1 MNNGTSKKEYHA
13 PEMRVIQLNHHVD
26 LLQDSGYH
34 KSLGM
39 IDENE
44 YDRA

>member
-1 MNNGTSKKEYHA
+1 MKNENSKKEYCA
-13 PEMRVIQLNHHVD
+13 PKMSVIHLNHRVD